1 MKVVVEGTRWA
12 NLNGSRGNPH
22 AHQALMDAW
31 KSLAVL
37 AIRRETKCVCFT
49 RPVSITATVR
59 RTRNGKAD
67 AHNVTPSIKACI
79 DALVACGVIEDD
91 HDGIVRRLVIEAGP
105 KAPKPTIELTVEPDP
120 DPTHP
125 RAELTIEHLEISD
138 QWDETLIPPDKN

>member
-1 MKVVVEGTRWA
+1 MRVTVEGTRWA

-37 AIRRETKCVCFT
+37 AVRATPAPHAMFT
-49 RPVSITATVR
+49 DPVQITATVR
-59 RTRNGKAD
+59 RTTNAKAD

-105 KAPKPTIELTVEPDP
+105 KAPKPTIELTVEAAIPDP
-120 DPTHP
+120 AHP
-125 RAELTIEHLEISD
+125 RVELTIE
-138 QWDETLIPPDKN
+138 ETP

>member
-1 MKVVVEGTRWA
+1 MRVFIEGTRWA
-12 NLNGSRGNPH
+12 NLNGSRGNHH

-37 AIRRETKCVCFT
+37 AVRATPTPHAMFT
-49 RPVSITATVR
+49 DPVQITATVR
-59 RTRNGKAD
+59 RTTNAKAD

-105 KAPKPTIELTVEPDP
+105 KAPKPTIELTVEAATPDP
-120 DPTHP
+120 AHP
-125 RAELTIEHLEISD
+125 RVELTIE
-138 QWDETLIPPDKN
+138 ETP

>member
-1 MKVVVEGTRWA
+1 MRVVIEGTRWA

-31 KSLAVL
+31 KNLAVVAL
-37 AIRRETKCVCFT
+37 MRGDRLPTFT
-49 RPVSITATVR
+49 APVQITATVR
-59 RTRNGKAD
+59 RTTNAKAD

-105 KAPKPTIELTVEPDP
+105 KAPKPTIELAVEAATP

-125 RAELTIEHLEISD
+125 RVELTIEAGESD
-138 QWDETLIPPDKN
+138 GQ